1 MAQNN
6 NPSILK
12 EAAKGALR
20 GAASGGGFAGSV
32 ARGVQT
38 GIGIAQ
44 GIGGRFI
51 KKPVKNA
58 SAPTPK
64 PNFVKKQPSVPN
76 NTKFRKSANPTPKP
90 SAPKPSTP
98 KPKTPI
104 KK

>member
-58 SAPTPK
+58 SAPK
-64 PNFVKKQPSVPN
+64 PSNV
-76 NTKFRKSANPTPKP
+76 KFRKKVNPTPKP
-90 SAPKPSTP
+90 SAPKPSAP

>member
-38 GIGIAQ
+38 GVGIAQ
-44 GIGGRFI
+44 GIGGNFI
-51 KKPVKNA
+51 KKPVKNV
-58 SAPTPK
+58 SVPTKK

-76 NTKFRKSANPTPKP
+76 PSKPNNTKFRKKVVNPTPK
-90 SAPKPSTP
+90 API
-98 KPKTPI
+98 I
-104 KK
+104 K